1 MATIEHRTDVDETST
16 ASAPRSWHPSLFMAS
31 KSVHGI
37 RTPFMAFKSVHGIQ
51 VRSWL
56 LEWLNTDSAG
66 VVRWRQFFRIY

>member
-37 RTPFMAFKSVHGIQ
+37 RTPFMAFKSVHGCW
-51 VRSWL
+51 S
-56 LEWLNTDSAG
+56 G
-66 VVRWRQFFRIY
+66 